1 MSTLWSRKSVTACL
15 VVLAVVVGMPA
26 SARLFSFS
34 HLKSS
39 GLGRGPQMAHSL
51 DAMKHTPV
59 REAFEELEEVG
70 RIIYGVLFLVSRGGD
85 MKQLHRTVEPMDVL

>member
-1 MSTLWSRKSVTACL
+1 VTACL

-34 HLKSS
+34 HFKTS
-39 GLGRGPQMAHSL
+39 GLGRGPQMALSL

-59 REAFEELEEVG
+59 REAFEELEEVV
-70 RIIYGVLFLVSRGGD
+70 RIILYEVLFLVSRGGG
-85 MKQLHRTVEPMDVL
+85 MKQLHRTVEPMDVLQLTFPSV